1 MTTLYVET
9 SAVLAWLLD
18 EPTAA
23 EVRESV
29 DSAETV
35 VTSEITWA
43 EVERVVARGE
53 SSGALRG
60 ADAQKLRG
68 CVARQRAVW
77 MSMAVSA
84 AVLARTGRVFPM
96 EPVRTPDALHL
107 ATALEF
113 TKAFPDLRILTFDP
127 RIAENAVAL
136 GIG

>member
-35 VTSEITWA
+35 VTSELTWV

-60 ADAQKLRG
+60 GDAQKLRG
-68 CVARQRAVW
+68 SVARQRAAW
-77 MSMAVSA
+77 MSMTVSA
-84 AVLARTGRVFPM
+84 AVLARTGRVFPL
-96 EPVRTPDALHL
+96 EPVRTLDALHL

-113 TKAFPDLRILTFDP
+113 TKAFQDLRILTFDR
-127 RIAENAVAL
+127 RIAENAAAL

>member
-9 SAVLAWLLD
+9 SAVLAWLLE

-35 VTSEITWA
+35 VTSELTWA

-53 SSGALRG
+53 SSGSLRG
-60 ADAQKLRG
+60 ADAQRLRG
-68 CVARQRAVW
+68 AVARQRSAW
-77 MSMAVSA
+77 TSMAVSA
-84 AVLARTGRVFPM
+84 AVLARTGRAFPM
-96 EPVRTPDALHL
+96 EPVRTLDALHL
-107 ATALEF
+107 ATALEL
-113 TKAFPDLRILTFDP
+113 TKAFPDLRILTFDR
-127 RIAENAVAL
+127 RIAENAAAL

>member
-35 VTSEITWA
+35 VTSELTWV

-60 ADAQKLRG
+60 GDAQKLRG
-68 CVARQRAVW
+68 SVARQRAAW
-77 MSMAVSA
+77 MSMTVSA
-84 AVLARTGRVFPM
+84 AVLARTGRVFPL
-96 EPVRTPDALHL
+96 EPVRTLDALHL

-113 TKAFPDLRILTFDP
+113 TKAFQDLRILTFDR
-127 RIAENAVAL
+127 RIAENATAL

>member
-35 VTSEITWA
+35 VTSELTWV

-60 ADAQKLRG
+60 GDAQKLRG
-68 CVARQRAVW
+68 SVARQRAAW
-77 MSMAVSA
+77 MSMTVSA
-84 AVLARTGRVFPM
+84 AVLARTGRVFPL
-96 EPVRTPDALHL
+96 EPVRTLDALHL

-113 TKAFPDLRILTFDP
+113 TKAFHDLRILTFDR
-127 RIAENAVAL
+127 RIAENAAAL

>member
-1 MTTLYVET
+1 VTALYVET

-18 EPTAA
+18 EPEAA
-23 EVRESV
+23 EVRASV
-29 DSAETV
+29 DSAGTV
-35 VTSEITWA
+35 VTSELTWA

-68 CVARQRAVW
+68 SVARQRAAW
-77 MSMAVSA
+77 MSMTVSA
-84 AVLARTGRVFPM
+84 AVLARTGRVFSV
-96 EPVRTPDALHL
+96 EPVRTLDALHL

-113 TKAFPDLRILTFDP
+113 TKAFPDLRILTFDR
-127 RIAENAVAL
+127 RIAENALAL

>member
-1 MTTLYVET
+1 VTTLYVET

-35 VTSEITWA
+35 VTSELTWV

-60 ADAQKLRG
+60 GDAQKLRG
-68 CVARQRAVW
+68 SVARQRAAW
-77 MSMAVSA
+77 MSMTVSA
-84 AVLARTGRVFPM
+84 AVLARTGRVFPL
-96 EPVRTPDALHL
+96 EPVRTLDALHL

-113 TKAFPDLRILTFDP
+113 TKAFQDLRILTFDR
-127 RIAENAVAL
+127 RIAENATAL